1 MNYVFISPNF
11 PSNYKYL
18 AIKLNAQGIRVL
30 GLGSEDY
37 YSLDPE
43 LKGALTEY
51 YRVDDMEDYE
61 QVLKACGYFTFK
73 YGKID
78 RIESHNEHWLYQ
90 DARLRTDFN
99 VFGLKEDQMGVI
111 KYKSKMKEV
120 FVKAAIPV
128 ARGTVT
134 LNLDDAKKFI
144 EDVGYPVC
152 VKPDKGVGAAHTY
165 KLKNNEELEEFFSN
179 KIDVDYIM
187 EEFIEGEIHTF
198 DGLVDREGK
207 VIFMN
212 SFIFDNGIM
221 ETVNEN
227 LDICYY
233 NQIEIPDDIK
243 EYGLKILEAFEIKE
257 RFFHIE
263 FFRTAEGDL
272 IALEINIRPP
282 GGLSL
287 DMFNYSNDMDIYL
300 FYAQIVNGDNL
311 ELEEKTPKCC
321 AYVGI
326 KEGEGIKHTNSIEQA
341 ITKYKDLII
350 HNGPIASIFA
360 SAIGSYAIILMAD
373 DIESLKEAIR
383 FIMLRETL

>member
-11 PSNYKYL
+11 PSNFKYL
-18 AIKLNAQGIRVL
+18 AIRLNEQGIRVL
-30 GLGSEDY
+30 GLGSDDY
-37 YSLDPE
+37 YDLDPE
-43 LKGALTEY
+43 LKQALTEY
-51 YRVDDMEDYE
+51 YRVEDMEDYD

-99 VFGLKEDQMGVI
+99 VFGLKKDQLGII

-120 FVKAAIPV
+120 FVKAGIPV
-128 ARGTVT
+128 ARGSVT
-134 LNLDDAKKFI
+134 LNLDEAKEFI
-144 EDVGYPVC
+144 EEVGYPVC
-152 VKPDKGVGAAHTY
+152 VKPDNGVGAAHTY
-165 KLKNNEELEEFFSN
+165 KLKNDEELEEFFTN
-179 KIDVDYIM
+179 KINVDYIM

-198 DGLVDREGK
+198 DGLVDTDGK

-243 EYGLKILEAFEIKE
+243 EYGLKTLEAFEIKE

-263 FFRTAEGDL
+263 FFRTAAGDL
-272 IALEINIRPP
+272 VALEINIRPP

-300 FYAQIVNGDNL
+300 SYARIVKG
-311 ELEEKTPKCC
+311 EKLDPQEKLPKCC
-321 AYVGI
+321 AYVGV
-326 KEGEGIKHTNSIEQA
+326 KEGEGIKHTNSTQA
-341 ITKYKDLII
+341 AIDKYRDLVI

-373 DIESLKEAIR
+373 DIEPLKEAIR
-383 FIMLRETL
+383 FIMQREVL